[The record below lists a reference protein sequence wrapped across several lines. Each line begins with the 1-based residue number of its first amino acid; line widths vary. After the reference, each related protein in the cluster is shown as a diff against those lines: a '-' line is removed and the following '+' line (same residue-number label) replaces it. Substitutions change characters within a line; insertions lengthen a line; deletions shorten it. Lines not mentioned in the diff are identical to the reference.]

1 MTFKTTTI
9 CFTQSAVKSPAW
21 IKLFKTA
28 AIPPIN
34 PAPTKAGIKGIKIS
48 AMVLSTLFQRLLEF
62 LCCLF
67 SVGCAGE
74 DVVLCCFSIYSVT
87 LSTTPGP
94 NTICKRSSS
103 MTPSTPLIDFNSV

>member
-62 LCCLF
+62 YAVYFQLAARVRMWFC
-67 SVGCAGE
+67 
-74 DVVLCCFSIYSVT
+74 VVFYIFCHFVHYT
-87 LSTTPGP
+87 WP